1 MDELVDLAEFRLEEV
16 RKILIRAGLSR
27 KEKIDK
33 GKKQK
38 SVNHKPSH
46 EVIDELICSGQF
58 VEEVDEEK
66 G

>member
-27 KEKIDK
+27 KEKIEK
-33 GKKQK
+33 VKKQK
-38 SVNHKPSH
+38 KNDKSSH
-46 EVIDELICSGQF
+46 EIIDELICSGLF
-58 VEEVDEEK
+58 VEEVDEDQ

>member
-33 GKKQK
+33 VKKQK
-38 SVNHKPSH
+38 KNDKPSH
-46 EVIDELICSGQF
+46 EVIDELICNGQF

>member
-27 KEKIDK
+27 KEKINK
-33 GKKQK
+33 AKKK
-38 SVNHKPSH
+38 NVNHKPSH
-46 EVIDELICSGQF
+46 EIIDELIYNGQF

>member
-27 KEKIDK
+27 REKIDK
-33 GKKQK
+33 VKKQ

-46 EVIDELICSGQF
+46 EVIDELICNGQF

>member
-16 RKILIRAGLSR
+16 RKILIRAGLTR

-33 GKKQK
+33 VKKK
-38 SVNHKPSH
+38 NVNHKPSH